1 MAFTER
7 FVATDAT
14 VGPFAIGFNYQD
26 ANNLKVVLMELDES
40 NPVQITFS
48 FAGTPTELQPAGTT
62 IVLNTAY
69 PTGKQIRIYKDI
81 DLDTPRVDWQD
92 SAVFNEE
99 TLNSMTIN
107 LMEMAQTAFD
117 AAERSRTIA
126 LSTAQDLSTIDAQL
140 QAKLDDAQ
148 AAATLAEFW
157 AGVAAQEGADANPE
171 LTATIAR
178 DAAIAARD
186 AAIAAQTAA
195 EAARDLAQG
204 YSTAAGVDAAAS
216 QSSADDSAASAAES
230 AASAA
235 EAQAIVD
242 AGSLKWAGSLKFVSV
257 LDPNPLLGANGDFW
271 FKREV

>member
-40 NPVQITFS
+40 NPQQITFS
-48 FAGTPTELQPAGTT
+48 FAGTPSEAQPAGTT
-62 IVLNTAY
+62 VVLNTAY
-69 PTGKQIRIYKDI
+69 PSGKQLRIYKEV
-81 DLDTPRVDWQD
+81 DLDTPRVDWQA

-107 LMEMAQTAFD
+107 LMEMAQTAYD

-126 LSTAQDLSTIDAQL
+126 LATANELDTIEADLQAQL
-140 QAKLDDAQ
+140 DAAE
-148 AAATLAEFW
+148 AAAVSANFW
-157 AGVAAQEGADANPE
+157 AQIALNAGSTANPE
-171 LTATIAR
+171 AAAAVAR

-186 AAIAAQTAA
+186 AAIAAQVAA
-195 EAARDLAQG
+195 EAARDLANG
-204 YSTAAGVDAAAS
+204 YSTAAQVDATAAE
-216 QSSADDSAASAAES
+216 SSADDAEASAIAAAASAAT
-230 AASAA
+230 
-235 EAQAIVD
+235 AQSIVD
-242 AGSLKWAGSLKFVSV
+242 TGSLKWSGSLKFVSV
-257 LDPNPLLGANGDFW
+257 LDPNPALGANGDFW

>member
-40 NPVQITFS
+40 NPQEITFS
-48 FAGTPTELQPAGTT
+48 FAGTPSENQPAGTT
-62 IVLNTAY
+62 VVLNTAY
-69 PTGKQIRIYKDI
+69 PSGKQLRIYKDI
-81 DLDTPRVDWQD
+81 DLDTPRVDWQA

-107 LMEMAQTAFD
+107 LMEMAQIAFD

-126 LSTAQDLSTIDAQL
+126 LDTAQDLSSISADLQAQL
-140 QAKLDDAQ
+140 DAAE
-148 AAATLAEFW
+148 AAATLAEYW
-157 AGVAAQEGADANPE
+157 AGVAILAGSDANPE

-186 AAIAAQTAA
+186 AALAAQAAA
-195 EAARDLAQG
+195 EAARDASQG
-204 YSTAAGVDAAAS
+204 YSTASLGH
-216 QSSADDSAASAAES
+216 ADDSEDSAIASAASAADS

-242 AGSLKWAGSLKFVSV
+242 AGSLKWSGSLKFVSAS
-257 LDPNPLLGANGDFW
+257 LPNDSLGANGDFW
-271 FKREV
+271 FKREA